1 MYINGS
7 PVLHIIDE
15 ATRYQAARWLQNIS
29 AKHTWDILR
38 ACWIDIYIGPPE
50 YITHDAGRN
59 FISKE
64 FQQYATA
71 MAISTKAVPVEA
83 HWSVGLVERAHPA
96 LRRAYQIITDECKDI
111 HKELA
116 L

>member
-15 ATRYQAARWLQNIS
+15 ATRYQAACWLQNIS
-29 AKHTWDILR
+29 AKHTWDTLR
-38 ACWIDIYIGPPE
+38 ACWIDIYVGPPE
-50 YITHDAGRN
+50 YITHDTSRN

-71 MAISTKAVPVEA
+71 IAISIKAILVEVY
-83 HWSVGLVERAHPA
+83 WSVRL
-96 LRRAYQIITDECKDI
+96 IK
-111 HKELA
+111 
-116 L
+116 